1 MEVQVL
7 YEQFHNVCRFCLS
20 TYDCSP
26 IFLPDKSFNEKLQD
40 GFEII
45 ASKVD
50 ENDGLPNNICSSCL
64 RCIVDFISFEATCKK
79 SYEILEQ
86 AIQPSGTCSE
96 NNETSLEI
104 SRKGDSGL
112 FVEYGGHDLDFSELA
127 AVSDEEV
134 KDVLTEQENYNE
146 SSVNNDYNFPEQA
159 DESEDSLKDCDNDI
173 EENIIIN
180 IVHAEDVENTLELHD
195 GGDTVDNTGCT
206 ELKVEIAKKANANA
220 DSGSE
225 IGEFAE
231 SLEHLSDNQKKMF
244 LEAANAKVRD
254 WVCRGVRRIPIV
266 ECTFCNKT
274 YRGRNTLRKHLKLH
288 FKIKNYAC
296 QYCTRSFSD
305 RSSLRLHEFRHSTVK
320 AFNCNHCDRSYY
332 SQAELKQHLVFQH
345 EERKFV
351 CPVCS
356 AKFPSKT
363 ILNDHSRVH
372 MTDRPYIC
380 NICGY
385 SFKRNRNLTRHLLC
399 HKEGKPK
406 GKVNGCMFQKSV
418 SCQHCALLFEVPT
431 ELLDHM
437 IDQHHQE

>member
-1 MEVQVL
+1 
-7 YEQFHNVCRFCLS
+7 
-20 TYDCSP
+20 
-26 IFLPDKSFNEKLQD
+26 
-40 GFEII
+40 
-45 ASKVD
+45 
-50 ENDGLPNNICSSCL
+50 
-64 RCIVDFISFEATCKK
+64 
-79 SYEILEQ
+79 
-86 AIQPSGTCSE
+86 
-96 NNETSLEI
+96 
-104 SRKGDSGL
+104 
-112 FVEYGGHDLDFSELA
+112 
-127 AVSDEEV
+127 
-134 KDVLTEQENYNE
+134 
-146 SSVNNDYNFPEQA
+146 
-159 DESEDSLKDCDNDI
+159 
-173 EENIIIN
+173 
-180 IVHAEDVENTLELHD
+180 
-195 GGDTVDNTGCT
+195 
-206 ELKVEIAKKANANA
+206 
-220 DSGSE
+220 
-225 IGEFAE
+225 
-231 SLEHLSDNQKKMF
+231 MF

-437 IDQHHQE
+437 IDQHHQEYRRAQKGMHVCPYCNHSFDDFDKCLKHQNKHYVIPVNTEGGKIYECGECGRQLRYKSLAEKHLLSHKKNIVLDCPYEGCFKKYKHKMHYTRHIQEVHASAM